1 MNKLEND
8 VQTIAAVGP
17 WYLVCL
23 LRDLGDE
30 LGCMELGC
38 MELVEQLV
46 EECAEIVPREDGE
59 TEPPSSPVV
68 N

>member
-30 LGCMELGC
+30 LGCMEL
-38 MELVEQLV
+38 VEQLV